1 MAKRAPRERLL
12 PRCCSDTGS
21 SSPDKNTHSAFW
33 QHFHSGDTR
42 GNLQRRAREDES
54 EVKLLE
60 IREEGACTE
69 VLGEWMQAMTFVQSQ
84 FCPLTFEA
92 GRNTKD
98 RYKTVKKKKAWSRN
112 NTNMCQQ
119 VKDAC

>member
-1 MAKRAPRERLL
+1 MAKRAPREQLL
-12 PRCCSDTGS
+12 PHCCSDTGS

-33 QHFHSGDTR
+33 QRFHSGDTR

-60 IREEGACTE
+60 IREEGTCTE
-69 VLGEWMQAMTFVQSQ
+69 VSWDICL
-84 FCPLTFEA
+84 LTFEA

-98 RYKTVKKKKAWSRN
+98 RYRTVKKKKKKLDQGITRTCVN
-112 NTNMCQQ
+112 R
-119 VKDAC
+119 